1 MSELNAQTK
10 KKPNGQQN
18 SYEQQQSDKKF
29 FRKLFTDANEFSKKL
44 AIIDSII
51 YVLSFI
57 VLIVVLLLRPDLSAL
72 MIQIFP
78 YITTIFITLRG
89 SYTLKSGV
97 ENYKKISTTV
107 QTIDTNMELK
117 NTEDEDSAG

>member
-1 MSELNAQTK
+1 
-10 KKPNGQQN
+10 
-18 SYEQQQSDKKF
+18 
-29 FRKLFTDANEFSKKL
+29 
-44 AIIDSII
+44 
-51 YVLSFI
+51 
-57 VLIVVLLLRPDLSAL
+57 

-117 NTEDEDSAG
+117 NTEEDSAG